1 MELEK
6 SEEFLV
12 KKIIHLAK
20 TFISNENEFKIKLAI
35 IFALRQKMKRCK
47 NSKIAVTDDNK
58 KIWIMVDHQVLDVFN
73 EIDEFHEIFD
83 FPHKELSEK
92 EFKRELAH
100 YLNNSQLKQ
109 FRSRLRFIK

>member
-6 SEEFLV
+6 SEIVLV

-20 TFISNENEFKIKLAI
+20 TYISNETELKIKLAI
-35 IFALRQKMKRCK
+35 VFALRQKLKRCK
-47 NSKIAVTDDNK
+47 NTKIVITDDEK
-58 KIWIMVDHQVLDVFN
+58 KIWIMIDHQVLDVFN
-73 EIDEFHEIFD
+73 EIDEFHEVFD

-92 EFKRELAH
+92 ESKRELAH
-100 YLNNSQLKQ
+100 YLSNSHINK